1 MRSNDTGGGV
11 KEKLRK
17 PTEKDKQNAKEWL
30 EAAQRLLEVNEYHA
44 ITRYCRQVIRA
55 LRRKEYE
62 RGKGEV
68 GSGSAGQ

>member
-1 MRSNDTGGGV
+1 M
-11 KEKLRK
+11 RK

-44 ITRYCRQVIRA
+44 IKRYCRQVIRA
-55 LRRKEYE
+55 LRRKEHE
-62 RGKGEV
+62 RGKG

>member
-30 EAAQRLLEVNEYHA
+30 EAAQRLLEVNE
-44 ITRYCRQVIRA
+44 
-55 LRRKEYE
+55 
-62 RGKGEV
+62 
-68 GSGSAGQ
+68 